1 MFLSQVPITT
11 KIYSTNHARQ
21 IPLLFC
27 RVSGWYTIP
36 MTDSFARS
44 TRGLLD
50 ARQWGLTRRAWFKA
64 SGFDDVDLTKPVIGI
79 AQTWSELN
87 HCHIHFRELAE
98 AVKRGVWQA
107 GGWPL
112 EFPTISLGEFNV
124 VPTTML
130 YRNLLAMDTEEMIRA
145 QPLDGVVLLGS
156 CDKNIPAQLMGA
168 ASANKPAILLTG
180 GPMLASK
187 WNGQVL
193 GACTDCRRL
202 TEDLRAGKITADD
215 YHDIEEALGRSTG
228 HCMVMGTAS
237 TMAALAE
244 ALGMALPGT
253 AAIPAP
259 DSRRLRLAEA
269 VGRQIVETVR
279 LGLTPARIMT
289 ETAFENALR
298 LFMAVGG
305 STNAL
310 VHLPAIAGRLGL
322 RLPLDKVDAFSRT
335 TPLVVNVRP
344 AGQWHMEDLFEAGG
358 IPAVLK
364 ELAPL
369 LHLNC
374 LTVNGRSLG
383 DNLQSA
389 RVMRRDVIHSLD
401 QPLAAEGG
409 TAVLQGNLCPRGA
422 VIKQA
427 AASPSLL
434 RHRGRAVVFTCQE
447 DLEARIDD
455 PSLDVRPDDVLVL
468 QNVGPRGAPG
478 MPEWGGFA
486 MPRKLLDA
494 GVRDMVRI
502 SDARM
507 SGTAA
512 GTVVLHVCP
521 EAAIGGPLALVQ
533 DGDEIELDVP
543 ARTLNVKLSE
553 TELQRRRAAW
563 QPAPPKFARG
573 YGKLYIDH
581 VLQADEGCDFDFC
594 Q

>member
-1 MFLSQVPITT
+1 
-11 KIYSTNHARQ
+11 
-21 IPLLFC
+21 
-27 RVSGWYTIP
+27 

-64 SGFDDVDLTKPVIGI
+64 SGFTDADLSKPVIGI

-130 YRNLLAMDTEEMIRA
+130 YRNLLALDTEEMIRA
-145 QPLDGVVLLGS
+145 QPLDGVVLLSS

-202 TEDLRAGKITADD
+202 TEEYRAGKITPEQ
-215 YHDIEEALGRSTG
+215 YHEIEDALGRSTG

-279 LGLTPARIMT
+279 LGLTPGRVMT
-289 ETAFENALR
+289 ERALDNALR
-298 LFMAVGG
+298 LLLAIGG
-305 STNAL
+305 STNAV

-322 RLPLDKVDAFSRT
+322 ALPLDRVDAFSRT
-335 TPLVVNVRP
+335 TPLLVNVRP
-344 AGQWHMEDLFEAGG
+344 SGQWHMEDLFEAGG
-358 IPAVLK
+358 VPAVLK

-369 LHLNC
+369 LHLDC
-374 LTVNGRSLG
+374 LTVTGRTLG
-383 DNLQSA
+383 DHLEQA
-389 RVMRRDVIHSLD
+389 RVDRRDVIRPLSE
-401 QPLAAEGG
+401 PLAAEGG
-409 TAVLQGNLCPRGA
+409 IAVLRGNLCPRGA

-427 AASPSLL
+427 AASPALL
-434 RHRGRAVVFTCQE
+434 RHRGRAVVFTSQQ
-447 DLEARIDD
+447 DLETRIDRSD
-455 PSLDVRPDDVLVL
+455 LDVRPDDVLVL
-468 QNVGPRGAPG
+468 QNVGPVGGPG
-478 MPEWGGFA
+478 MPEWGNFA

-521 EAAIGGPLALVQ
+521 EAAVGGPLALVR
-533 DGDEIELDVP
+533 DGDLIELDVP
-543 ARTLNVKLSE
+543 ARRLQLLVTDR
-553 TELQRRRAAW
+553 ELQDRQSAW
-563 QPAPPKFARG
+563 QAPALAYARG
-573 YGKLYIDH
+573 YGKLFLDH
-581 VLQADEGCDFDFC
+581 VLQADEGCDFGFC
-594 Q
+594 RA

>member
-1 MFLSQVPITT
+1 
-11 KIYSTNHARQ
+11 
-21 IPLLFC
+21 
-27 RVSGWYTIP
+27 

-44 TRGLLD
+44 TRGPLD

-64 SGFDDVDLTKPVIGI
+64 SGFDDIDLTKPVIGI

-112 EFPTISLGEFNV
+112 EFPTISLGEFNI

-130 YRNLLAMDTEEMIRA
+130 YRNLLAIDTEEMIRA
-145 QPLDGVVLLGS
+145 QPLDGVVLLAS

-187 WNGQVL
+187 WNDQTL

-202 TEDLRAGKITADD
+202 TEDLRAGKITEAD

-279 LGLTPARIMT
+279 LGLTPSRILT
-289 ETAFENALR
+289 EAAFDNALR
-298 LFMAVGG
+298 LFMALGG

-322 RLPLDKVDAFSRT
+322 RLPLDKVDSFSRS
-335 TPLVVNVRP
+335 TPLLVNVRP
-344 AGQWHMEDLFEAGG
+344 TGQWHMEDLFEAGG
-358 IPAVLK
+358 VPAVLK
-364 ELAPL
+364 EIAPL
-369 LHLNC
+369 LDLDC
-374 LTVNGRSLG
+374 LTVNGRTLG
-383 DNLQSA
+383 DNLAPA
-389 RVMRRDVIHSLD
+389 RVSRRDVIYPLD
-401 QPLAAEGG
+401 KPLAAEGG
-409 TAVLQGNLCPRGA
+409 TAVLRGNLCPRGA
-422 VIKQA
+422 VIKHA
-427 AASPSLL
+427 AASPALL
-434 RHRGRAVVFTCQE
+434 RHRGRAVVFTSQE

-455 PSLDVRPDDVLVL
+455 PALEVRPDDVLIL
-468 QNVGPRGAPG
+468 QNVGARGAPG
-478 MPEWGGFA
+478 MPEWGWFA

-507 SGTAA
+507 SGTAS

-521 EAAIGGPLALVQ
+521 EAAVGGPLALVR
-533 DGDEIELDVP
+533 DGDVIELDVP
-543 ARTLNVKLSE
+543 ARTLNVQLSE
-553 TELQRRRAAW
+553 QELQGRRADW
-563 QPAPPKFARG
+563 QPPQPKFARG
-573 YGKLYIDH
+573 YAKLYIDH

-594 Q
+594 K

>member
-1 MFLSQVPITT
+1 MS
-11 KIYSTNHARQ
+11 
-21 IPLLFC
+21 
-27 RVSGWYTIP
+27 
-36 MTDSFARS
+36 DSFARS
-44 TRGLLD
+44 SRGLRD
-50 ARQWGLTRRAWFKA
+50 ARDWGLTRRAWFKA
-64 SGFDDVDLTKPVIGI
+64 SGFDDIDLTKPVIGI

-112 EFPTISLGEFNV
+112 EFPTISLGEFHV
-124 VPTTML
+124 SPTTML

-145 QPLDGVVLLGS
+145 QPLDGVVLLSS

-168 ASANKPAILLTG
+168 ASANKPASLLTG
-180 GPMLASK
+180 GPMLTST

-202 TEDLRAGKITADD
+202 TEEVRAGKITLEQ
-215 YHDIEEALGRSTG
+215 YREIEDALGRSTG

-279 LGLTPARIMT
+279 QNITPAQMMT
-289 ETAFENALR
+289 AAAFDNALR
-298 LFMAVGG
+298 LLMALGG
-305 STNAL
+305 STNAV
-310 VHLPAIAGRLGL
+310 VHLIAIAGRLGVP
-322 RLPLDKVDAFSRT
+322 LPLERFDEFSRS
-335 TPLVVNVRP
+335 TPLLVNLRP
-344 AGQWHMEDLFEAGG
+344 SGQFHMEDLFEAGG
-358 IPAVLK
+358 VPAVLA

-369 LHLNC
+369 LHLDRR
-374 LTVNGRSLG
+374 TVTGRTLG
-383 DNLQSA
+383 ENIA
-389 RVMRRDVIHSLD
+389 GAAVKRRDVIRSRA

-409 TAVLQGNLCPRGA
+409 LAILRGNLCPGGA
-422 VIKQA
+422 VIKQS
-427 AASPSLL
+427 AASPHLL
-434 RHRGRAVVFTCQE
+434 RHRGRAVVFRNQE
-447 DLEARIDD
+447 DLESRIDAAD
-455 PSLDVRPDDVLVL
+455 LDVGPNEVLVL
-468 QNVGPRGAPG
+468 QNAGPVGGPG
-478 MPEWGGFA
+478 MPEWGSIA

-494 GVRDMVRI
+494 GVRDMLRI

-521 EAAIGGPLALVQ
+521 EAAVGGPLALVQ
-533 DGDEIELDVP
+533 GGDIIELDVP
-543 ARTLNVKLSE
+543 ARTLSVLVSPE
-553 TELQRRRAAW
+553 EMSRRRAAW
-563 QPAPPKFARG
+563 QPPPPAYTRG
-573 YGKLYIDH
+573 YGKLFLDH
-581 VLQADEGCDFDFC
+581 VLQADK
-594 Q
+594 